1 MITDAKP
8 LLWATGL
15 FLTLGVGAGA
25 VATVLEDQLT
35 IQAFGAFLAGAG
47 LLWVNLAIG
56 AALVESV
63 TRVMASGGNPALGTL
78 ALMAKTGF
86 LFASFL
92 ALGSTLGMV
101 AVVAGAIA
109 TLGSFGLAVVTVP
122 LFAPTLME
130 TA

>member
-15 FLTLGVGAGA
+15 ILTLAVGVGA
-25 VATVLEDQLT
+25 VATVVEDQLT
-35 IQAFGAFLAGAG
+35 IEAFGGFLAGAG

-63 TRVMASGGNPALGTL
+63 TQVMTRGGNPALGTL
-78 ALMAKTGF
+78 ALMAKTGL

-92 ALGSTLGMV
+92 GLGSLLGMGP
-101 AVVAGAIA
+101 VVFGAIV

-122 LFAPTLME
+122 LFAPALME